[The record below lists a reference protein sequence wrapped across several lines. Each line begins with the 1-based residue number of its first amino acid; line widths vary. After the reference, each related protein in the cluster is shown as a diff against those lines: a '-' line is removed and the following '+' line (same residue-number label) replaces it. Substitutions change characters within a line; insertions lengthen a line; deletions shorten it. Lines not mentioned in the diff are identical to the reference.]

1 MSIKP
6 KRRAASGQTVA
17 SINHHRGYLTEFL
30 PADESDYPLLNKRY
44 IAFERAATSFL
55 RKQDFVEP
63 NHITYLRFAVCVFL
77 LFSYDQLSYLQILAL
92 AALGGV
98 TDFFDGAF
106 ARSASKKTR
115 LGVLIDPLAD
125 KLLMLTILYVLVA
138 KRALHQ
144 CYLVLM
150 VIMETHIIIT
160 PLLSLI
166 HNSLVGQRAGRSS
179 YPSLKRDG
187 TDGILVRTRPA
198 LAGRVKVHLYAYAVL
213 SVMLG
218 RAFQV
223 SFLSD
228 LAHALLIL
236 GICVGA
242 AAYGAY
248 MMRWLKKPRG
258 LAQGEDTDL
267 DHRLKTLS
275 R

>member
-1 MSIKP
+1 MSIVP
-6 KRRAASGQTVA
+6 KRRAASGETIA
-17 SINHHRGYLTEFL
+17 RISHHRGYLTEFL

-55 RKQDFVEP
+55 RKQSFVEP
-63 NHITYLRFAVCVFL
+63 NHITYLRFAVCLFL
-77 LFSYDQLSYLQILAL
+77 LFSFGHLSYLQILTL

-125 KLLMLTILYVLVA
+125 KLLMFTVLYILIA
-138 KRALHQ
+138 KRALDL

-150 VIMETHIIIT
+150 VIMETHIIII

-166 HNSLVGQRAGRSS
+166 RDSLAGQRPGNSS
-179 YPSLKRDG
+179 YPDSKRDG
-187 TDGILVRTRPA
+187 ADAVLFRTRPT
-198 LAGRVKVHLYAYAVL
+198 LVGRLKVHLYAYAVL

-218 RAFQV
+218 KAFQV

-228 LAHALLIL
+228 LAQVLLIL
-236 GICVGA
+236 GIGAGA
-242 AAYGAY
+242 AAYGTY
-248 MMRWLKKPRG
+248 IMRWLRKPYPI
-258 LAQGEDTDL
+258 
-267 DHRLKTLS
+267 S
-275 R
+275 